1 MQIRLDF
8 SNAMDRPEG
17 SDVRGGLVVD
27 WPAVPRV
34 GEDVEAGAESYA
46 VHAVIWRLEDEG
58 VPTVVVR

>member
-17 SDVRGGLVVD
+17 SDARGQLLVD

-34 GEDVEAGAESYA
+34 GEDVEAGPESYA
-46 VHAVIWRLEDEG
+46 VHAVIWNLDQEG